1 MRLLI
6 TGICGFVGSSLARTL
21 QESIEGVTI
30 IGIDNLTRPGSET
43 NRRALREAGIEVI
56 HGDIRAASDV
66 SALPKADW
74 VIDAAANPS
83 VRAGIDGQSSPRQ
96 LIEGNLWG
104 TVEILEYCRM
114 HGAGLIL
121 LSTSRVYSI
130 EALVVVPLRV
140 DDQAFVPDATQSL
153 PRGLSAEGVGVDF
166 STAAPVSLYGST
178 KIASELLAM
187 EYAATFQFPLWIN
200 RCGILAGAGQFGTP
214 DQGIVA
220 YWLNAHRRRRP
231 LRYIG
236 FEGRGYQSR
245 DAMHPRDLAALL
257 VAQIKTTRKDGRR
270 LYVASGG
277 ASRLFSL
284 ARLTRWCDS
293 RFGALPVEPDT
304 RPRAFDI
311 PWFAGDS
318 TLATQDFGWTPS
330 VSLDGILDDIA
341 QHAESHPDWL
351 ATSGIR

>member
-1 MRLLI
+1 MRILI
-6 TGICGFVGSSLARTL
+6 TGICGFDGSSLARTL

-30 IGIDNLTRPGSET
+30 TGIDNLTRPGSET
-43 NRRALREAGIEVI
+43 NRRALRDAGIEVI

-66 SALPKADW
+66 GALPKADW

-104 TVEILEYCRM
+104 TVEILEYCRT
-114 HGAGLIL
+114 HRAGLIL

-130 EALVVVPLRV
+130 EALGAVPLRI
-140 DDQAFVPDATQSL
+140 DDQAFVLDAAKPL
-153 PRGLSAEGVGVDF
+153 PRGLSMEGVGADF

-178 KIASELLAM
+178 KMASELLAM
-187 EYAATFQFPLWIN
+187 EYAATFQFPLWID

-214 DQGIVA
+214 DQGIAA
-220 YWLNAHRRRRP
+220 YWINAHLRRRP

-245 DAMHPRDLAALL
+245 DALHPSDLAALL
-257 VAQIKTTRKDGRR
+257 VTQIRTARSDGRR
-270 LYVASGG
+270 LYVVSGG
-277 ASRLFSL
+277 PSRLFSL

-293 RFGALPVEPDT
+293 RFGSLPVEADA
-304 RPRAFDI
+304 RPRTFDI
-311 PWFAGDS
+311 PWFAGDA
-318 TLATQDFGWTPS
+318 TLATQDFGWAPS
-330 VSLDGILDDIA
+330 VSLDGILDEIA
-341 QHAESHPDWL
+341 RHAESHPDWL
-351 ATSGIR
+351 ATSGI